1 MSAWAALAADAGRA
15 TPLLSEQWFR
25 VAELRPRLHD
35 GVQADRILVRGQPWV
50 VLASPDGLRRVRLD
64 PAAYALAGR
73 CDGRL
78 TLQQLWEILLREQ
91 RDDAPTQDELVLHV
105 MHLYREGFLAFDAEP
120 DFGAM
125 APLDAGAPRPTPAT
139 RGSLL
144 AWRLPLGSPQRWLQ
158 PLQPLARLL
167 FSRGGA
173 IAFALLMVLGLAATV
188 QQAGLVAD
196 FTGRWLHS
204 PHVLLMTWLVFPVL
218 KLLHETAHALAV
230 ARHGGI
236 VPQWGLTLLVF
247 TPVPYVDASAAEGFA
262 ARRHRFTVSAAGAM
276 AELSVAALAIAGSTL
291 LQPGLLRDLLL
302 VVFMLGALSSL
313 LVNANPLLRFDGY
326 HALCDVMELPNL
338 ASRSARHWRQLIT
351 RALGLPA
358 EPALAAARGEHAWW
372 WFYAPASLA
381 CRIVLSVGIAAWIG
395 AQHFWAGVAVS
406 VLLAWGLVLQPAL
419 RGLRV
424 LGGLHL
430 EPERAGRSR
439 RRVLAALAAV
449 ALLLAVPVPDVSVVR
464 GVVWLPDDAM
474 VRAQAPGFVDEVLA
488 RDGQPVRAG
497 DVLLR
502 LSNPALQAEAIDAE
516 ARLAALEVELHQA
529 YAEDSAR
536 AQRVGQEIDAATA
549 ARERIA
555 GRVEHLVLRAP
566 ADGRLSLPHAQ
577 DLPGRHLAQG
587 AVVGTLLRRAPP
599 GAPASAS
606 ASAPAGAPAGQ
617 WQVLVAMQAEQATE
631 QVAQREGAIAVDL
644 GLPGSPG
651 VAATLQ
657 RDARAAGR
665 QLPSAALADRFGG
678 PIVTDPADT
687 QGLTA
692 ARDVVLLTLSV
703 PAPPGVERPPVGKR
717 VWVRFDHGYRALG
730 ALLARRAQ
738 QSVLV
743 HFAPWR

>member
-1 MSAWAALAADAGRA
+1 
-15 TPLLSEQWFR
+15 
-25 VAELRPRLHD
+25 
-35 GVQADRILVRGQPWV
+35 
-50 VLASPDGLRRVRLD
+50 
-64 PAAYALAGR
+64 
-73 CDGRL
+73 
-78 TLQQLWEILLREQ
+78 
-91 RDDAPTQDELVLHV
+91 

-125 APLDAGAPRPTPAT
+125 APLEAGAPRPTPAT

-158 PLQPLARLL
+158 PLQPLGRLL

-173 IAFALLMVLGLAATV
+173 VAFALLMVLGLAATV
-188 QQAGLVAD
+188 QQAGLLAE
-196 FTGRWLHS
+196 FTGRWLQS
-204 PHVLLMTWLVFPVL
+204 PHVLLMTWLAFPVL

-230 ARHGGI
+230 GRHGGV
-236 VPQWGLTLLVF
+236 VPQWGFTLLVF

-262 ARRHRFTVSAAGAM
+262 AQRDRFVVSAAGAM
-276 AELSVAALAIAGSTL
+276 AELSVAALAIAASTL

-302 VVFMLGALSSL
+302 VVFVLGALSSL

-326 HALCDVMELPNL
+326 HALCDAMQLPNL
-338 ASRSARHWRQLIT
+338 ASRSARHWRRLAA
-351 RALGLPA
+351 RALGLAA
-358 EPALAAARGEHAWW
+358 EPAWPAARGEIGWW

-395 AQHFWAGVAVS
+395 AQHFWAGVAIAA
-406 VLLAWGLVLQPAL
+406 LLAWGLVLQPAL
-419 RGLRV
+419 RGLRL
-424 LGGLHL
+424 LGGLQL

-439 RRVLAALAAV
+439 RRLLAALAAF
-449 ALLLAVPVPDVSVVR
+449 ALLLAVPVPDVSLVR

-497 DVLLR
+497 DVLAR

-529 YAEDSAR
+529 YAEDPAR
-536 AQRVGQEIDAATA
+536 AQRVRQEIDVATA

-555 GRVEHLVLRAP
+555 GRVEHLLLRAP
-566 ADGRLSLPHAQ
+566 ADGRLSLPQAQ

-587 AVVGTLLRRAPP
+587 AVVGTLLRSEAAGDP
-599 GAPASAS
+599 
-606 ASAPAGAPAGQ
+606 ASAPAGR

-631 QVAQREGAIAVDL
+631 RVAPREGAIAVDL
-644 GLPGSPG
+644 GLPGVPG

-678 PIVTDPADT
+678 PVVTDPADT
-687 QGLTA
+687 RGLTA
-692 ARDVVLLTLSV
+692 ARDLVLFTLSV
-703 PAPPGVERPPVGKR
+703 PAPAGAERPPVGKR
-717 VWVRFDHGYRALG
+717 VWVRFDHGHRALG

>member
-1 MSAWAALAADAGRA
+1 VGLNAWAAPAADAGDLA
-15 TPLLSEQWFR
+15 PLLSEQWFR

-35 GVQADRILVRGQPWV
+35 GVRADRILVRGHPWV
-50 VLASPDGLRRVRLD
+50 VLASPDGQRRVRLD
-64 PAAYALAGR
+64 MAAYALAGR

-78 TLQQLWEILLREQ
+78 TLQQLWDILLREH

-125 APLDAGAPRPTPAT
+125 APLEAGAPRPTPAT

-158 PLQPLARLL
+158 PLQPLGRLL

-173 IAFALLMVLGLAATV
+173 VAFALLMVLGLAATV
-188 QQAGLVAD
+188 QQAGLLAE
-196 FTGRWLHS
+196 FTGRWLQS
-204 PHVLLMTWLVFPVL
+204 PHVLLMTWLAFPVL

-230 ARHGGI
+230 GRHGGV
-236 VPQWGLTLLVF
+236 VPQWGFTLLVF

-262 ARRHRFTVSAAGAM
+262 AQRDRFVVSAAGAM
-276 AELSVAALAIAGSTL
+276 AELSVAALAIAASTL

-302 VVFMLGALSSL
+302 VVFVLGALSSL

-326 HALCDVMELPNL
+326 HALCDAMQLPNL
-338 ASRSARHWRQLIT
+338 ASRSARHWRRLAA
-351 RALGLPA
+351 RALGLAA
-358 EPALAAARGEHAWW
+358 EPAWPAARGEIGWW

-395 AQHFWAGVAVS
+395 AQHFWAGVAIAA
-406 VLLAWGLVLQPAL
+406 LLAWGLVLQPAL
-419 RGLRV
+419 RGLRL
-424 LGGLHL
+424 LGGLQL

-439 RRVLAALAAV
+439 RRLLAALAAF
-449 ALLLAVPVPDVSVVR
+449 ALLLAVPVPDVSLVR

-497 DVLLR
+497 DVLAR

-529 YAEDSAR
+529 YAEDPAR
-536 AQRVGQEIDAATA
+536 AQRVRQEIDVATA

-555 GRVEHLVLRAP
+555 GRVEHLLLRAP
-566 ADGRLSLPHAQ
+566 ADGRLSLPQAQ

-587 AVVGTLLRRAPP
+587 AVVGTLLRSEAAGDP
-599 GAPASAS
+599 
-606 ASAPAGAPAGQ
+606 ASAPAGR

-631 QVAQREGAIAVDL
+631 RVAPREGAIAVDL
-644 GLPGSPG
+644 GLPGVPG

-678 PIVTDPADT
+678 PVVTDPADT
-687 QGLTA
+687 RGLTA
-692 ARDVVLLTLSV
+692 ARDLVLFTLSV
-703 PAPPGVERPPVGKR
+703 PAPAGAERPPVGKR
-717 VWVRFDHGYRALG
+717 VWVRFDHGHRALG

>member
-1 MSAWAALAADAGRA
+1 MGLNAWAAPAADAGDLA
-15 TPLLSEQWFR
+15 PLLSEQWFR

-35 GVQADRILVRGQPWV
+35 GVRADRILVRGHPWV
-50 VLASPDGLRRVRLD
+50 VLASPDGQRRVRLD
-64 PAAYALAGR
+64 MAAYALAGR

-78 TLQQLWEILLREQ
+78 TLQQLWDILLREH

-125 APLDAGAPRPTPAT
+125 APLEAGAPRPTPAT

-144 AWRLPLGSPQRWLQ
+144 LGSPQRWLQ
-158 PLQPLARLL
+158 PLQPLGRLL

-173 IAFALLMVLGLAATV
+173 VAFALLMVLGLSATV
-188 QQAGLVAD
+188 QQAGLVAE
-196 FTGRWLHS
+196 FTGRWLQS
-204 PHVLLMTWLVFPVL
+204 PHVLLMTWLAFPVL

-230 ARHGGI
+230 GRHGGV
-236 VPQWGLTLLVF
+236 VPQWGFTLLVF

-262 ARRHRFTVSAAGAM
+262 AQRDRFVVSAAGAM
-276 AELSVAALAIAGSTL
+276 AELSVAALAIAASTL

-302 VVFMLGALSSL
+302 VVFVLGALSSL

-326 HALCDVMELPNL
+326 HALCDAMQLPNL
-338 ASRSARHWRQLIT
+338 ASRSARHWRRLAA
-351 RALGLPA
+351 RALGLAA
-358 EPALAAARGEHAWW
+358 EPAWPAARGEIGWW

-395 AQHFWAGVAVS
+395 AQHFWAGVAIAA
-406 VLLAWGLVLQPAL
+406 LLAWGLVLQPAL

-424 LGGLHL
+424 LGGLQL

-439 RRVLAALAAV
+439 RRLLAALAAF
-449 ALLLAVPVPDVSVVR
+449 ALLLAVPVPDVSLVR

-488 RDGQPVRAG
+488 RDGQRVRAG
-497 DVLLR
+497 DVLAR

-529 YAEDSAR
+529 YAEDPAR
-536 AQRVGQEIDAATA
+536 AQRVRQEIDAATA
-549 ARERIA
+549 ARERVA
-555 GRVEHLVLRAP
+555 GRVEHLLLRAP
-566 ADGRLSLPHAQ
+566 ADGRLSLPQAQ

-587 AVVGTLLRRAPP
+587 AVVGTLLRSEAAGDP
-599 GAPASAS
+599 
-606 ASAPAGAPAGQ
+606 ASAPAGR

-631 QVAQREGAIAVDL
+631 RAAPREGAIAVDL
-644 GLPGSPG
+644 GLPGVPG

-678 PIVTDPADT
+678 PVVTDPADT
-687 QGLTA
+687 RGLTA
-692 ARDVVLLTLSV
+692 ARDLVLITLSV
-703 PAPPGVERPPVGKR
+703 PAPAGAERPPVGKR
-717 VWVRFDHGYRALG
+717 VWVRFDHGHRALG
-730 ALLARRAQ
+730 ALLARRVQ

>member
-1 MSAWAALAADAGRA
+1 
-15 TPLLSEQWFR
+15 
-25 VAELRPRLHD
+25 
-35 GVQADRILVRGQPWV
+35 VQADRILVRGQPWV

-158 PLQPLARLL
+158 PLQPLGRLL

-173 IAFALLMVLGLAATV
+173 VAFALLMALGLAASV

-230 ARHGGI
+230 VRHGGV

-276 AELSVAALAIAGSTL
+276 AELSVAALAIAASTL

-338 ASRSARHWRQLIT
+338 ASRSARHWRQLIA

-358 EPALAAARGEHAWW
+358 EPALAAARGERAWW

-395 AQHFWAGVAVS
+395 AQHFWAGVAIS

-516 ARLAALEVELHQA
+516 ARLASLEVELHQA

-536 AQRVGQEIDAATA
+536 AQRVGQEIDAAAA
-549 ARERIA
+549 ARDRVA
-555 GRVEHLVLRAP
+555 SRVEHLVLRAP

-587 AVVGTLLRRAPP
+587 AVVGTLLRSEPP

>member
-1 MSAWAALAADAGRA
+1 
-15 TPLLSEQWFR
+15 
-25 VAELRPRLHD
+25 
-35 GVQADRILVRGQPWV
+35 
-50 VLASPDGLRRVRLD
+50 
-64 PAAYALAGR
+64 
-73 CDGRL
+73 
-78 TLQQLWEILLREQ
+78 
-91 RDDAPTQDELVLHV
+91 
-105 MHLYREGFLAFDAEP
+105 
-120 DFGAM
+120 
-125 APLDAGAPRPTPAT
+125 
-139 RGSLL
+139 
-144 AWRLPLGSPQRWLQ
+144 
-158 PLQPLARLL
+158 
-167 FSRGGA
+167 
-173 IAFALLMVLGLAATV
+173 
-188 QQAGLVAD
+188 
-196 FTGRWLHS
+196 
-204 PHVLLMTWLVFPVL
+204 
-218 KLLHETAHALAV
+218 
-230 ARHGGI
+230 
-236 VPQWGLTLLVF
+236 
-247 TPVPYVDASAAEGFA
+247 
-262 ARRHRFTVSAAGAM
+262 
-276 AELSVAALAIAGSTL
+276 
-291 LQPGLLRDLLL
+291 
-302 VVFMLGALSSL
+302 
-313 LVNANPLLRFDGY
+313 LRFDGY

-587 AVVGTLLRRAPP
+587 AVVGTLLRSEPA
-599 GAPASAS
+599 GAPD
-606 ASAPAGAPAGQ
+606 SAPAGH

-631 QVAQREGAIAVDL
+631 RVAQREGAIAVDL

>member
-1 MSAWAALAADAGRA
+1 
-15 TPLLSEQWFR
+15 
-25 VAELRPRLHD
+25 
-35 GVQADRILVRGQPWV
+35 
-50 VLASPDGLRRVRLD
+50 
-64 PAAYALAGR
+64 
-73 CDGRL
+73 
-78 TLQQLWEILLREQ
+78 
-91 RDDAPTQDELVLHV
+91 
-105 MHLYREGFLAFDAEP
+105 
-120 DFGAM
+120 
-125 APLDAGAPRPTPAT
+125 
-139 RGSLL
+139 
-144 AWRLPLGSPQRWLQ
+144 
-158 PLQPLARLL
+158 
-167 FSRGGA
+167 
-173 IAFALLMVLGLAATV
+173 
-188 QQAGLVAD
+188 
-196 FTGRWLHS
+196 
-204 PHVLLMTWLVFPVL
+204 
-218 KLLHETAHALAV
+218 
-230 ARHGGI
+230 
-236 VPQWGLTLLVF
+236 
-247 TPVPYVDASAAEGFA
+247 
-262 ARRHRFTVSAAGAM
+262 
-276 AELSVAALAIAGSTL
+276 
-291 LQPGLLRDLLL
+291 
-302 VVFMLGALSSL
+302 
-313 LVNANPLLRFDGY
+313 
-326 HALCDVMELPNL
+326 
-338 ASRSARHWRQLIT
+338 
-351 RALGLPA
+351 
-358 EPALAAARGEHAWW
+358 
-372 WFYAPASLA
+372 
-381 CRIVLSVGIAAWIG
+381 VLSVGIAAWIG
-395 AQHFWAGVAVS
+395 AQHFWAGVAIS

-536 AQRVGQEIDAATA
+536 AQRVGQEIDAAAA
-549 ARERIA
+549 ARDRVA
-555 GRVEHLVLRAP
+555 SRVEHLVLRAP

-587 AVVGTLLRRAPP
+587 AVVGTLLRSEPA

-606 ASAPAGAPAGQ
+606 ASAPAGAPAGH

>member
-1 MSAWAALAADAGRA
+1 MSAWAAPAADAGDA
-15 TPLLSEQWFR
+15 APLLSEQWFR

-35 GVQADRILVRGQPWV
+35 DVQVDRILVRGQPWV
-50 VLASPDGLRRVRLD
+50 VLASPDAQRRVRLD

-78 TLQQLWEILLREQ
+78 TLQQLWDILLREQ
-91 RDDAPTQDELVLHV
+91 RDHAPTQDELVLHV
-105 MHLYREGFLAFDAEP
+105 MHLYREGFLAFDTEP

-125 APLDAGAPRPTPAT
+125 APLDAGAPRPTPAH

-144 AWRLPLGSPQRWLQ
+144 AWRVPLGSPQRWLQ
-158 PLQPLARLL
+158 PLQPLGRLL
-167 FSRGGA
+167 FSPGGA
-173 IAFALLMVLGLAATV
+173 VVFVLLMALGLMTAV
-188 QQAGLVAD
+188 QQAGLVAE

-204 PHVLLMTWLVFPVL
+204 PHVMLMTWLAFPVL
-218 KLLHETAHALAV
+218 KLLHEVAHALAV
-230 ARHGGI
+230 IRRGGV
-236 VPQWGLTLLVF
+236 VPQWGITLLVF

-262 ARRHRFTVSAAGAM
+262 EQRDRFIVSAAGAM
-276 AELSVAALAIAGSTL
+276 IELSVAALAIAASTL

-302 VVFMLGALSSL
+302 VVFVLGALSSL

-326 HALCDVMELPNL
+326 HALCDAMQLPNL
-338 ASRSARHWRQLIT
+338 ASRSARHWRRLAA
-351 RALGLPA
+351 RALGLPV
-358 EPALAAARGEHAWW
+358 EPDWSAARGELGWW

-381 CRIVLSVGIAAWIG
+381 CRIVLSVGIAGWIG
-395 AQHFWAGVAVS
+395 AQHFWAGVAVAA
-406 VLLAWGLVLQPAL
+406 LLGWGLVLQPAL
-419 RGLRV
+419 RGLRF
-424 LGGLHL
+424 LGGLQL

-439 RRVLAALAAV
+439 RRALAALAAV

-474 VRAQAPGFVDEVLA
+474 VRAQAPGFVDEVQA
-488 RDGQPVRAG
+488 SDGQPVRVG

-516 ARLAALEVELHQA
+516 ARLAALQVELHQA

-555 GRVEHLVLRAP
+555 SRVEHLLLRAP
-566 ADGRLSLPHAQ
+566 ADGRLSLPQAQ

-587 AVVGTLLRRAPP
+587 AIVGTLLRSEP
-599 GAPASAS
+599 G
-606 ASAPAGAPAGQ
+606 GAPAGH

-631 QVAQREGAIAVDL
+631 RMAQREGAIAVDL
-644 GLPGSPG
+644 GQPGSPG

-678 PIVTDPADT
+678 PVVTDPADT

-703 PAPPGVERPPVGKR
+703 PAPPGVERPPLGKR
-717 VWVRFDHGYRALG
+717 VWVRFDHGHRALG

>member
-1 MSAWAALAADAGRA
+1 
-15 TPLLSEQWFR
+15 
-25 VAELRPRLHD
+25 
-35 GVQADRILVRGQPWV
+35 
-50 VLASPDGLRRVRLD
+50 
-64 PAAYALAGR
+64 
-73 CDGRL
+73 
-78 TLQQLWEILLREQ
+78 
-91 RDDAPTQDELVLHV
+91 
-105 MHLYREGFLAFDAEP
+105 
-120 DFGAM
+120 
-125 APLDAGAPRPTPAT
+125 
-139 RGSLL
+139 
-144 AWRLPLGSPQRWLQ
+144 
-158 PLQPLARLL
+158 
-167 FSRGGA
+167 
-173 IAFALLMVLGLAATV
+173 
-188 QQAGLVAD
+188 
-196 FTGRWLHS
+196 
-204 PHVLLMTWLVFPVL
+204 
-218 KLLHETAHALAV
+218 
-230 ARHGGI
+230 
-236 VPQWGLTLLVF
+236 
-247 TPVPYVDASAAEGFA
+247 
-262 ARRHRFTVSAAGAM
+262 
-276 AELSVAALAIAGSTL
+276 
-291 LQPGLLRDLLL
+291 
-302 VVFMLGALSSL
+302 
-313 LVNANPLLRFDGY
+313 
-326 HALCDVMELPNL
+326 
-338 ASRSARHWRQLIT
+338 
-351 RALGLPA
+351 
-358 EPALAAARGEHAWW
+358 
-372 WFYAPASLA
+372 
-381 CRIVLSVGIAAWIG
+381 
-395 AQHFWAGVAVS
+395 
-406 VLLAWGLVLQPAL
+406 
-419 RGLRV
+419 
-424 LGGLHL
+424 
-430 EPERAGRSR
+430 
-439 RRVLAALAAV
+439 VLAALAAV

-536 AQRVGQEIDAATA
+536 AQRVGQEIDAAAA
-549 ARERIA
+549 ARDRVA
-555 GRVEHLVLRAP
+555 SRVEHLVLRAP

-587 AVVGTLLRRAPP
+587 AVVGTLLRSEPA
-599 GAPASAS
+599 GAPD
-606 ASAPAGAPAGQ
+606 SAPAGH

-717 VWVRFDHGYRALG
+717 VWVRFDHGHRALG

-743 HFAPWR
+743 RFAPWR